1 LDEGFLLVIIIAIGS
16 NLPHPEFGSPQAVCE
31 AALQRLEEQGIRI
44 VRRSHWYRSAPV
56 PLSDQPWFINGV
68 AEVDP
73 GPDLIPA
80 DLLNRLHEVEA
91 SFGRTRSRRN
101 EARILDLDLI
111 DFEGRVTAE
120 GSRPE
125 LPHPRAGERAFVLLP
140 LQELAPDWRH
150 PVTGEAIEE
159 LIDAL
164 PEGQQTQRLE

>member
-1 LDEGFLLVIIIAIGS
+1 R
-16 NLPHPEFGSPQAVCE
+16 H
-31 AALQRLEEQGIRI
+31 AALPRLDVLAIRLL
-44 VRRSHWYRSAPV
+44 RPSPSYPRAPLPPSA
-56 PLSDQPWFINGV
+56 QPCFINGA

-73 GPDLIPA
+73 GPDLTPA

>member
-1 LDEGFLLVIIIAIGS
+1 IGS

-73 GPDLIPA
+73 GPDLTPA

-101 EARILDLDLI
+101 EDRKSTRLNSSHVKISYAVFCLKKKISAGIGRRADKKT
-111 DFEGRVTAE
+111 EGRDGNSTEVR
-120 GSRPE
+120 S
-125 LPHPRAGERAFVLLP
+125 
-140 LQELAPDWRH
+140 
-150 PVTGEAIEE
+150 TG
-159 LIDAL
+159 
-164 PEGQQTQRLE
+164 R